1 MTFSVNGDDF
11 MQAIEIASIVG
22 TVVSA
27 VLIGFVI
34 YLMVRPSRRDAAQAR
49 HQPEALDAEE
59 VIALIERM
67 ESRLAVLERAIGDDS
82 ERGRLEPPA
91 DENFEA
97 AEGGRDLGRT
107 K

>member
-1 MTFSVNGDDF
+1 MTFSFSGDDF

-22 TVVSA
+22 TIVSA
-27 VLIGFVI
+27 ILIGFVI
-34 YLMVRPSRRDAAQAR
+34 YLMVRPSRRDRAQTR
-49 HQPEALDAEE
+49 RQPDAIDAEE

-82 ERGRLEPPA
+82 ERGRLAPPV
-91 DENFEA
+91 EQNFEA
-97 AEGGRDLGRT
+97 ADGGRDLGRT

>member
-1 MTFSVNGDDF
+1 MTFSFSGDDF

-22 TVVSA
+22 TILSA
-27 VLIGFVI
+27 ILIGFVI

-49 HQPEALDAEE
+49 RQPEALDAEE

-82 ERGRLEPPA
+82 ERERLAPPA
-91 DENFEA
+91 DGNFEA
-97 AEGGRDLGRT
+97 AEGGRDPGRM